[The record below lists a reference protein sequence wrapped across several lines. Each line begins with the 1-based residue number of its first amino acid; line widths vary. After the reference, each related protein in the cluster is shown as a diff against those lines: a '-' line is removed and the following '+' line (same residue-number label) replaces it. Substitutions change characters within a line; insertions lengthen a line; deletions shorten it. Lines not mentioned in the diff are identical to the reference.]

1 MSWASVGTL
10 GAGNSISA
18 GTTVAITTSATAEAG
33 NFVLVTVALD
43 NTGTTD
49 SDFSEVSSITDSAG
63 GNTWTKCAEY
73 TNGQGSAAAGVT
85 ISAWRSILTNQIAS
99 GGTITANLANSVTSK
114 ALSAWEF
121 TLGAGSTVSIAGSVQ
136 TRADDAVSLPGSQTI
151 SGLTSG
157 EYLFVRAI
165 GSENLNT
172 TYTPTTNYTALTA
185 SAADT
190 GTAATSANTKGEFR
204 ILTGTGDT
212 SDPVS
217 AGAGTPDRVSVYFA
231 LLETPAASFTP
242 FSLFMGAGV

>member
-136 TRADDAVSLPGSQTI
+136 T
-151 SGLTSG
+151 
-157 EYLFVRAI
+157 
-165 GSENLNT
+165 
-172 TYTPTTNYTALTA
+172 
-185 SAADT
+185 
-190 GTAATSANTKGEFR
+190 
-204 ILTGTGDT
+204 
-212 SDPVS
+212 
-217 AGAGTPDRVSVYFA
+217 
-231 LLETPAASFTP
+231 
-242 FSLFMGAGV
+242 